1 MRLLKAHEP
10 VNQFIVGAIMV
21 RALTLSEETQLVIR
35 DSYSR
40 ISHMTT
46 QIRLLDRTWKVRNN
60 FEAN

>member
-10 VNQFIVGAIMV
+10 VNQSVVGAIMV